1 MPIRFTVQENGMVML
16 GLGTAGMKIAK
27 GTEIKFNCAVLSATA
42 NFTSADQLQALA
54 KIYRVSS
61 GNGLHVLQAS
71 GGAVKFTADAEPS
84 AICDTA
90 FAIKNVEDNGS
101 ACYYEFN
108 GTRRFI
114 PSPVENNTL
123 YFQTDTRKKCEVWAG
138 NLFLCD
144 KKEIRITPV
153 LYGLAKGQKPF
164 IEIHNPTDKKL
175 FCQVTVP
182 VDAPEFGGMKIQA
195 EIPAGSSVFK
205 EFK

>member
-1 MPIRFTVQENGMVML
+1 MFPRILDG
-16 GLGTAGMKIAK
+16 AK
-27 GTEIKFNCAVLSATA
+27 VLYYTEKNDFGVVA
-42 NFTSADQLQALA
+42 NVDGS
-54 KIYRVSS
+54 
-61 GNGLHVLQAS
+61 
-71 GGAVKFTADAEPS
+71 DAEY
-84 AICDTA
+84 ICYLAVCQYPNDT
-90 FAIKNVEDNGS
+90 G
-101 ACYYEFN
+101 YY
-108 GTRRFI
+108 
-114 PSPVENNTL
+114 
-123 YFQTDTRKKCEVWAG
+123 
-138 NLFLCD
+138 LFLCD